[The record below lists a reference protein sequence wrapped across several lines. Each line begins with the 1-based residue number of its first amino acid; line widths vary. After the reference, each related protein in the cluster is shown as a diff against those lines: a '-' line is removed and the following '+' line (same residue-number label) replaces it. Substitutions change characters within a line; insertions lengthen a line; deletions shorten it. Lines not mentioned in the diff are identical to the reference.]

1 MKTCINI
8 VVLFSLLFFTSCED
22 WLDLKPETQST
33 EDELFSTVDG
43 YRSVLNGLYKSM
55 ASADLY
61 GRELSFGMLT
71 CMSQQYDL
79 TSNVMSEQKYLFAEE
94 FEYENTKLKPT
105 VDKVWKSG
113 FNVIANANNLIQ
125 NLEKTSPDIFAMG
138 DVERNL
144 MLGEAYACRAMMH
157 FDLLRLFAPAPIS
170 GDQGS
175 YVPYVEKFPDIVANG
190 IGVDAFLEKVI
201 KDLVYAQEL
210 TIDFDTTDAGKCL
223 MKTNKSRFENVLGSA
238 STAGYA
244 EANAYDDFFKGRGY
258 RLNYYS
264 ISAMLARVYMYAGR
278 YDDALEMVNIVKKYN
293 MISDSSYGSI
303 IQGVNL
309 ETSENLKMLSSVLFA
324 LYNEKA
330 YTALGIDSYF
340 AKKLSVGTGKIFVM
354 KKSLFEAWNDEDE
367 SSLDPRYNTLKYLV
381 NDVYPI
387 SGKYYASETESVR
400 NKNVT
405 LVPMFRYAEL
415 EYIRAECY
423 ARQQDWT
430 QVSSILRGIRM
441 SRGMRNEVSVN
452 NWNDFVKMLVC
463 DARREWIGEGQ
474 MFFMY
479 KRLNVDVDFGEV
491 KRPLSK
497 AESVLPIPDNQ
508 SM

>member
-1 MKTCINI
+1 M
-8 VVLFSLLFFTSCED
+8 
-22 WLDLKPETQST
+22 
-33 EDELFSTVDG
+33 
-43 YRSVLNGLYKSM
+43 
-55 ASADLY
+55 
-61 GRELSFGMLT
+61 
-71 CMSQQYDL
+71 
-79 TSNVMSEQKYLFAEE
+79 
-94 FEYENTKLKPT
+94 
-105 VDKVWKSG
+105 
-113 FNVIANANNLIQ
+113 
-125 NLEKTSPDIFAMG
+125 
-138 DVERNL
+138 
-144 MLGEAYACRAMMH
+144 
-157 FDLLRLFAPAPIS
+157 
-170 GDQGS
+170 
-175 YVPYVEKFPDIVANG
+175 
-190 IGVDAFLEKVI
+190 
-201 KDLVYAQEL
+201 
-210 TIDFDTTDAGKCL
+210 
-223 MKTNKSRFENVLGSA
+223 
-238 STAGYA
+238 
-244 EANAYDDFFKGRGY
+244 
-258 RLNYYS
+258 
-264 ISAMLARVYMYAGR
+264 
-278 YDDALEMVNIVKKYN
+278 
-293 MISDSSYGSI
+293 
-303 IQGVNL
+303 
-309 ETSENLKMLSSVLFA
+309 
-324 LYNEKA
+324 
-330 YTALGIDSYF
+330 
-340 AKKLSVGTGKIFVM
+340 M